1 MSQHGQRTSAQKV
14 AMAEMDDRHLTSA
27 ASACFVACAMF
38 MSGVRGRML
47 LSVGWGVGTERNQNC
62 LTTFHLAARETL
74 FDFMFSTWC
83 MFSCGML
90 FST

>member
-1 MSQHGQRTSAQKV
+1 MVAVSQLRNRQKPG
-14 AMAEMDDRHLTSA
+14 
-27 ASACFVACAMF
+27 